1 MGATF
6 PFYRGITIKY
16 EDSSISEKRLE
27 AGDDDGE
34 KKKEDIRPVSTAR
47 A

>member
-16 EDSSISEKRLE
+16 DDSLMSEKRLE
-27 AGDDDGE
+27 ADDDDDGE
-34 KKKEDIRPVSTAR
+34 KKEGDI
-47 A
+47 

>member
-6 PFYRGITIKY
+6 PFYRGITIKDDY
-16 EDSSISEKRLE
+16 SLMSEKRLE

-34 KKKEDIRPVSTAR
+34 KEGEDI
-47 A
+47 

>member
-16 EDSSISEKRLE
+16 DDSLISEKRLE

-34 KKKEDIRPVSTAR
+34 KKEEEDI
-47 A
+47 